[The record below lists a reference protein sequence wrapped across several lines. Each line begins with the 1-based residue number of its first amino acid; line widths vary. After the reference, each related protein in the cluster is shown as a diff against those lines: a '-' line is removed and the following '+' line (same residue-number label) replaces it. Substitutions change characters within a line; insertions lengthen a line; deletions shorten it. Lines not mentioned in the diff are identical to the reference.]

1 MNTLTTIKS
10 CYPDIPPAE
19 RGIADYILEK
29 PEEIYKLNIKELAAR
44 VNVSLPTVFRFTRRL
59 GFQGFKDFKVAL
71 IRDISVG
78 LYVSPDAMDSGS
90 IPGVARGMFENEIAN
105 LRETLSNIDYPAL
118 RKTVSAIRKARRILL
133 FAVSSSVP
141 IAFDFYWKL
150 CLAGFSCFHHTDVYI
165 QKMTAR
171 NATATD
177 LALGVS
183 FSGDTP
189 EVVEC
194 LRIARENGARTVCL
208 TSFLNSAI
216 TRQADIRLFTAP
228 VKAVHQKI
236 DIPSRMAQIAILDV
250 IYMLLLLRD
259 GERLAVNVSRT
270 EEELL
275 KSRALLKGR
284 GQRRKT

>member
-1 MNTLTTIKS
+1 LNTLTTIKS

-29 PEEIYKLNIKELAAR
+29 PEEIYKLNIKELAAQA
-44 VNVSLPTVFRFTRRL
+44 NVSLPTVFRFTRRL

-78 LYVSPDAMDSGS
+78 LYLSPDAMDSGS
-90 IPGVARGMFENEIAN
+90 AEGVAHGMFENEIAN
-105 LRETLSNIDYPAL
+105 LRETLANVDYAAM
-118 RKTVSAIRKARRILL
+118 RKTVAAIGKARRVLI

-150 CLAGFSCFHHTDVYI
+150 CLAGFTCFHHTDVYI

-171 NATATD
+171 NATSTD
-177 LALGVS
+177 VALGVS
-183 FSGDTP
+183 FSGDTR

-194 LRIARENGARTVCL
+194 LKVAQENGARTVCL
-208 TSFLNSAI
+208 TSFINSSI
-216 TRQADIRLFTAP
+216 TQFADIKLFTAP
-228 VKAVHQKI
+228 VKSLHQKL

-250 IYMLLLLRD
+250 IYMLVLLKG
-259 GERLAVNVSRT
+259 GERMGVNISKT

-275 KSRALLKGR
+275 KSRLP
-284 GQRRKT
+284 RKKS

>member
-1 MNTLTTIKS
+1 MNTLTMIKS
-10 CYPDIPPAE
+10 CYPDITPAE

-29 PEEIYKLNIKELAAR
+29 PEQIYKLNIKELAAR
-44 VNVSLPTVFRFTRRL
+44 VKVSLPTVFRFTRRL

-78 LYVSPDAMDSGS
+78 LYLSPDAMDSGS
-90 IPGVARGMFENEIAN
+90 VEGVAHGMFENEIAN
-105 LRETLSNIDYPAL
+105 LRETLANVDYASI
-118 RKTVSAIRKARRILL
+118 RKAVTAIGKARRILL

-150 CLAGFSCFHHTDVYI
+150 CLAGFTCFHHTDVYI

-171 NATATD
+171 NATPAD
-177 LALGVS
+177 LAIGVS
-183 FSGDTP
+183 FSGDSR

-194 LRIARENGARTVCL
+194 MRAAKENGARTICL
-208 TSFLNSAI
+208 TSFINSSI
-216 TRQADIRLFTAP
+216 TRFADIKLFTAP
-228 VKAVHQKI
+228 VKSLHQKI

-250 IYMLLLLRD
+250 VYMLVLLKG
-259 GERLAVNVSRT
+259 GERLGVNISKT

-275 KSRALLKGR
+275 KGRLSRK
-284 GQRRKT
+284 KP